1 MVFVLHSI
9 SLIFYT
15 ICRPLG
21 IADSNLGKMKMIP
34 GILIKTLL
42 LLSVSVFFSPL
53 QAQASTETVS
63 LPLSI
68 DYQLLKSI
76 VIKTAYIDQGQTAIL
91 LNENG
96 GCTKVTISEPRFRE
110 EGSQILFETKVHVVA
125 GTYIL
130 NKCVT
135 PIEWEG
141 YLALV
146 QKPIIDSKWN
156 LSFHTLDSTLY
167 DKQHRPAKI
176 GIFWDLFKTLV
187 HEYIEGITINL
198 APPVLELK
206 SILVELLPIDF
217 QVYVQRMLESMRP
230 GKIETSPGALQ
241 IGILM
246 EVEEIYEEDKDIE
259 RERISTEELEEF
271 IATWEAWDSFL
282 VHIITSLSQETLS
295 EADRQI
301 LLDTLL
307 ETRHR
312 FVTDLLDG
320 IVERDFVREQFI
332 STWEKLSP
340 IFRNQ
345 LGDDPSGSLLGYLA
359 FFTAADALSAL
370 DKISPTIGI
379 EISRNGLVRLA
390 RLLAEDESLT
400 LDYRF
405 GVNPELRRILGLGA
419 PPEASGPVTNMEEL
433 EIGGEEIDFNG
444 DDDSSFKKLIKSFMC
459 KPVWAKADK
468 PTITF
473 KDIKP
478 WVFSKKKFET
488 YVERVKALLEEA
500 SDGPLNDTK
509 IEERYHDLYR
519 LIVLSTAWQESC
531 FRQFRVRKRKVTYL
545 LSYNRTSVGLMQVNE
560 RIWRGMYDRHHLRWD
575 IRYNA
580 AAGCEILELYLR
592 KYALDRIKKMEGGKT
607 LDDEAF
613 ARIVYAMYNG
623 GPGQFEKILRRIKK
637 GKFYSSDRLYFEKY
651 SWVKNDQWK
660 NIRECLIGG

>member
-1 MVFVLHSI
+1 M
-9 SLIFYT
+9 
-15 ICRPLG
+15 
-21 IADSNLGKMKMIP
+21 
-34 GILIKTLL
+34 
-42 LLSVSVFFSPL
+42 
-53 QAQASTETVS
+53 
-63 LPLSI
+63 
-68 DYQLLKSI
+68 
-76 VIKTAYIDQGQTAIL
+76 

-141 YLALV
+141 YLDLV

-332 STWEKLSP
+332 ST
-340 IFRNQ
+340 
-345 LGDDPSGSLLGYLA
+345 
-359 FFTAADALSAL
+359 
-370 DKISPTIGI
+370 
-379 EISRNGLVRLA
+379 
-390 RLLAEDESLT
+390 
-400 LDYRF
+400 
-405 GVNPELRRILGLGA
+405 
-419 PPEASGPVTNMEEL
+419 
-433 EIGGEEIDFNG
+433 
-444 DDDSSFKKLIKSFMC
+444 
-459 KPVWAKADK
+459 
-468 PTITF
+468 
-473 KDIKP
+473 
-478 WVFSKKKFET
+478 
-488 YVERVKALLEEA
+488 
-500 SDGPLNDTK
+500 
-509 IEERYHDLYR
+509 
-519 LIVLSTAWQESC
+519 
-531 FRQFRVRKRKVTYL
+531 
-545 LSYNRTSVGLMQVNE
+545 
-560 RIWRGMYDRHHLRWD
+560 
-575 IRYNA
+575 
-580 AAGCEILELYLR
+580 
-592 KYALDRIKKMEGGKT
+592 
-607 LDDEAF
+607 
-613 ARIVYAMYNG
+613 
-623 GPGQFEKILRRIKK
+623 
-637 GKFYSSDRLYFEKY
+637 
-651 SWVKNDQWK
+651 
-660 NIRECLIGG
+660 